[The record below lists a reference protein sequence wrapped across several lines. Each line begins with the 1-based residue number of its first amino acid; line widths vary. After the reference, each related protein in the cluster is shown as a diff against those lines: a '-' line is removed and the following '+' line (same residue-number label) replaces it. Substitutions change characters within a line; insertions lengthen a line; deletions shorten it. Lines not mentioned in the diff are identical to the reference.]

1 MSKEVIRLLSD
12 EQLRKNMAANGLHK
26 IACTAWENVAVA
38 HAMLFEECSEAGI
51 FLRYSLPVVNT
62 HHIKKMTTDFGMLQ
76 FSNLNQPDTGSGYT
90 LDDNARAM
98 VAICMRYAIT
108 KEPKDLDLIL
118 IYLEFI
124 QFCIQPHGRFLN
136 YVNHQ
141 QQFTP
146 QNKDTNLDDANGRA
160 IWALGYLINLKSFLP
175 ATCISTATKLMGKAL
190 IHIEE
195 IHSTRAIAFALKGL
209 FYYNKQYPSLDNI
222 ALAEKLAGRLDR
234 MYQHESELNWHWFEG
249 YLTYGNSILPEGMLC
264 AYQITGNQ
272 SYKAIAKTSFD
283 FLVQHTFTPAG
294 IKLISNR
301 SWLKKGGTSDEFG
314 EQPIDVAYTILA
326 LCRFL
331 GNNHLRQIM
340 YNPCTGGCYDGLE
353 DTHVNLNQGAEST
366 VSYLMARLAIEK
378 YTNFS
383 YHTNTEI
390 LQQAAG
396 V

>member
-1 MSKEVIRLLSD
+1 
-12 EQLRKNMAANGLHK
+12 LHK
-26 IACTAWENVAVA
+26 IASTAWENVAVA
-38 HAMLFEECSEAGI
+38 HAMLFEACSEAGI

-62 HHIKKMTTDFGMLQ
+62 LHIKRMTTDFGMLQ
-76 FSNLNQPDTGSGYT
+76 FSNLNQPDPGSGYT

-98 VAICMRYAIT
+98 VAICMRYSIT
-108 KEPKDLDLIL
+108 KDPKDLDSIM
-118 IYLEFI
+118 IYLDFI
-124 QFCIQPHGRFLN
+124 QFCLQPNGRFLN
-136 YVNHQ
+136 YVNHEQ
-141 QQFTP
+141 YFTP
-146 QNKDTNLDDANGRA
+146 QNKDSNLDDANGRA
-160 IWALGYLINLKSFLP
+160 IWALGYLINLKDILP
-175 ATCISTATKLMGKAL
+175 ATCISKAAKLMVKAL

-209 FYYNKQYPSLDNI
+209 FYYNKQSPSLDNI
-222 ALAEKLAGRLDR
+222 ALAEKLAGRLER
-234 MYQHESELNWHWFEG
+234 MYQHESEGNWHWYEG

-264 AYQITGNQ
+264 AYQITGNE
-272 SYKAIAKTSFD
+272 SYKTIAKISFD
-283 FLVQHTFTPAG
+283 FLIQHTYTPKG

-331 GNNHLRQIM
+331 DVFEDETYLEKMEIAFNWFLGNNHLRQIM

-366 VSYLMARLAIEK
+366 ISYLMARLAIEK

-383 YHTNTEI
+383 YQTHSEI